1 MYLHEGVAPP
11 PYTEAARGGKGHEE
25 AGGEGGEG
33 GRGGRRVRRRDPT
46 LSAELFQLSGKVGK
60 SGEVQNSTKMFENCF
75 ASIGLG

>member
-33 GRGGRRVRRRDPT
+33 GRG
-46 LSAELFQLSGKVGK
+46 EE
-60 SGEVQNSTKMFENCF
+60 GEKKGPHLER
-75 ASIGLG
+75 